1 MGHGKETPRQ
11 KMIGIMYLFL
21 TCMLALNV
29 SKEVLDAFFIVNEGL
44 KATTENFAKKNEV
57 IYDAFDKSY
66 NENKVKVE
74 PWKLKADSVRTAADK
89 LVLRIQQLKDT
100 IVKTADQLPDT
111 TTSIFLEK
119 LNERVPLERG
129 VSSKDNTDA
138 PAQIM
143 VGATG
148 NGQGKALKVL
158 IEDYRNLLLGM
169 VPANKESLRKAIEK
183 GLNTDAPPAE
193 EGAIHTWESH
203 NFEHLPLV
211 AVVTILTQLQAATR
225 NAESDVIMYLHNQ
238 IDAASFKFNKLDATV
253 IANSNY
259 VMAGSEYSAQIFLA
273 ASDSTS
279 NPIVQLGKID
289 SVKTNG
295 TWAYSLKGEGKVVPV
310 DPKKKVSVLTV
321 KTGATG
327 EQKYEGVIKI
337 KQPGTDDFVTYP
349 FRSSYIVAQPSL
361 VVSPS
366 KMNVFYVGV
375 DNPVEISVPGVPSS
389 QLKASMS
396 NGTLTQSKDGY
407 IAKLKV
413 PGKVTI
419 NVTANNKPMGSKEF
433 RVKTVPSPVA
443 EVNNQ
448 RGGTISIPVLQAQ
461 RSVVAKMENFDF
473 DLKFNVTS
481 FTIST
486 RTKDGFIIDKRS
498 DSDKINSEQ
507 KQLLAG
513 LTRGQ
518 KIYFEEIKA
527 KGPDGTE
534 RDLGAISFK
543 CQ

>member
-44 KATTENFAKKNEV
+44 TATTVNFSKKNEV
-57 IYDAFDKSY
+57 IYDAFDKAY

-74 PWKLKADSVRTAADK
+74 PWKQKADSVRSAADK
-89 LVLRIQQLKDT
+89 LVNRIQQLKDT
-100 IVKTADQLPDT
+100 IVRVADQLPDT
-111 TTSIFLEK
+111 ATGI
-119 LNERVPLERG
+119 LNEETGERLTLEAG
-129 VSSKDNTDA
+129 VSSKDNADF

-143 VGATG
+143 YGQEN
-148 NGQGKALKVL
+148 NGQARFLKAQ
-158 IEDYRNLLLGM
+158 IESYRNLLLGM
-169 VPANKESLRKAIEK
+169 VPTTQESLRKAIEK
-183 GLNTDAPPAE
+183 ALDTQDPPAK
-193 EGAIHTWESH
+193 EGMKHNWESH
-203 NFEHLPLV
+203 YFEHLPLV
-211 AVVTILTQLQAATR
+211 AVITIMTQMQAAVR
-225 NAESDVIMYLHNQ
+225 NAESDVITYLQNQ
-238 IDAASFKFNKLDATV
+238 IDAASFKFNKLEATV

-259 VMAGSEYSAQIFLA
+259 VMAGAEYSADIFLA

-279 NPIVQLGKID
+279 HPIVEIGRLD

-295 TWAYSLKGEGKVVPV
+295 VWSYSIKGEGRQVAV
-310 DPKKKVSVLTV
+310 DPKKKVSVYNV

-327 EQKYEGVIKI
+327 EQKYEGVVKI
-337 KQPGTDDFVTYP
+337 KQPGTDDYIAYP
-349 FRSSYIVAQPSL
+349 FRSSYIVAQPNL

-389 QLKASMS
+389 QLKATIS
-396 NGTLTQSKDGY
+396 NGSLSQSKDGY

-443 EVNNQ
+443 MVGGM
-448 RGGTISIPVLQAQ
+448 RGGNIRIPELQAQ
-461 RSVVAKMENFDF
+461 KRVDAVMENFDF

-498 DSDKINSEQ
+498 DSQNINSEQ

>member
-1 MGHGKETPRQ
+1 
-11 KMIGIMYLFL
+11 MIGIMYLFL

-74 PWKLKADSVRTAADK
+74 PWKLKADSVRQAADK

-148 NGQGKALKVL
+148 KGQGKVLKGQ
-158 IEDYRNLLLGM
+158 IEEFRTMLLGM
-169 VPANKESLRKAIEK
+169 VPSNSESLRKSIEK
-183 GLNTDAPPAE
+183 GLSTQDPPAE

-211 AVVTILTQLQAATR
+211 AVVTIMTQLQAAVR
-225 NAESDVIMYLHNQ
+225 NSESDVITYLLNQ
-238 IDAASFKFNKLDATV
+238 IDAASFKFNKLEATV

-273 ASDSTS
+273 ASDSTAT
-279 NPIVQLGKID
+279 PIVQLGKVD

-295 TWAYSLKGEGKVVPV
+295 VWTYSLRGDGKIVPV
-310 DPKKKVSVLTV
+310 DPKKKVSVYSV

-337 KQPGTDDFVTYP
+337 KQPGTDDFVVKP
-349 FRSSYIVAQPSL
+349 FRSSFIVAQPSL

-396 NGTLTQSKDGY
+396 NGSLSQSKEGY
-407 IAKLKV
+407 VARLKV

-419 NVTANNKPMGSKEF
+419 SVTANNKPMGSKEF

-461 RSVVAKMENFDF
+461 RNVVAKMENFDF

>member
-44 KATTENFAKKNEV
+44 TETTNNFSKKNEV
-57 IYDAFDKSY
+57 IYEAFDKAY
-66 NENKVKVE
+66 TENKVKVE
-74 PWKLKADSVRTAADK
+74 PWKLRADSVRLAADK
-89 LVLRIQQLKDT
+89 VVKRLQQLKDT
-100 IVKTADQLPDT
+100 IVITADQLPDT
-111 TTSIFLEK
+111 TTVIFLES
-119 LNERVPLERG
+119 LNEHVSLERG
-129 VSSKDNTDA
+129 VSSKDNGDI

-143 VGATG
+143 VGPTG
-148 NGQGKALKVL
+148 DGQAKALKLL
-158 IEDYRNLLLGM
+158 IDDYRSLLLGM
-169 VPANKESLRKAIEK
+169 VPENKESLRKAIGK
-183 GLNTDAPPAE
+183 GLNTDAPPSL
-193 EGAIHTWESH
+193 EGAKHTWESH

-211 AVVTILTQLQAATR
+211 AVVTIMTQLQAAVR
-225 NAESDVIMYLHNQ
+225 NSEADVITYLHNQ
-238 IDAASFKFNKLDATV
+238 IDAASFKFNKLSST
-253 IANSNY
+253 IIPSSNY
-259 VMAGSEYSAQIFLA
+259 VMAGAEYSADIFLA
-273 ASDSTS
+273 ASDTTS
-279 NPIVQLGKID
+279 QPIVQLGKID
-289 SVKTNG
+289 SVKSNG
-295 TWAYSLKGEGKVVPV
+295 VWSYSIKGEGKTVPV
-310 DPKKKVSVLTV
+310 DPKKGLAVMTV
-321 KTGATG
+321 KTGAVG
-327 EQKYEGVIKI
+327 EQKYEGIIKI
-337 KQPGTDDFVTYP
+337 KQPGTDDYAIYP

-361 VVSPS
+361 VASPS

-389 QLKASMS
+389 LLKASIS
-396 NGTLTQSKDGY
+396 KGTLTQSKDGY

-413 PGKVTI
+413 PGTVTI

-461 RSVVAKMENFDF
+461 RNVVAKMENFDF
-473 DLKFNVTS
+473 DLKFVVTS
-481 FTIST
+481 FVIST
-486 RTKDGFIIDKRS
+486 RTKDGFMIDKKS

-518 KIYFEEIKA
+518 KIYFEEIEA
-527 KGPDGTE
+527 KGPDGTK